1 MSIHR
6 FVAVIVLLV
15 TACASHISLAQMP
28 LAPHSGRGQTVTP
41 VFEGWYRNADGTFS
55 LSFGYF
61 NRNLEEALEIPIGPD
76 NYMEPGPANQGQPS
90 HFQPRRHWGVFAVN
104 VPADFGYER
113 LVWTLKIRGETFV
126 IPGSLNRDWEID
138 ALRGEAGSGN
148 TPPSISFH
156 SGGAEGSGPAGVTGE
171 ALMASV
177 GSPLAVT
184 VWASDDGKSA
194 GAVRDAG
201 EEGEPVTLT
210 WFKHQG
216 SGHVKFG
223 EAIHEVS
230 HAGGE
235 AKSMV
240 TFSEPGD
247 YMLRVRATDA
257 SAIAGDGTSHVAS
270 AGYAQC
276 CWTNGF
282 VNVTVTE

>member
-1 MSIHR
+1 MSNHR
-6 FVAVIVLLV
+6 FVAVIVLLI
-15 TACASHISLAQMP
+15 TAFASLMSVAQMP
-28 LAPHSGRGQTVTP
+28 LAPHSGKGQTVTP
-41 VFEGWYRNADGTFS
+41 AFEGWYRNQDGTYS
-55 LSFGYF
+55 LSFGYY

-113 LVWTLKIRGETFV
+113 IVWTLKNRGETFV
-126 IPGSLNRDWEID
+126 IPGSLNKDWEID

-156 SGGAEGSGPAGVTGE
+156 SGGAEGSGPAGVTGKSLT
-171 ALMASV
+171 ATV
-177 GSPLAVT
+177 GSPLAVS
-184 VWASDDGKSA
+184 VWASDDGSPSS
-194 GAVRDAG
+194 AVREAG
-201 EEGEPVTLT
+201 DEGAPVTLT
-210 WFKHQG
+210 WFIHQG
-216 SGHVKFG
+216 PGAVSFS
-223 EAIHEVS
+223 EATHEVS
-230 HAGGE
+230 YAGGE

-247 YMLRVRATDA
+247 YILRVRATDA
-257 SAIAGDGTSHVAS
+257 SAIASDGTPHVAS
-270 AGYAQC
+270 AGFAQC

>member
-1 MSIHR
+1 MSNHR
-6 FVAVIVLLV
+6 FVAAIVLLLS
-15 TACASHISLAQMP
+15 ACTSLVVVAQMP
-28 LAPHSGRGQTVTP
+28 LAPHSGKGQTVTP
-41 VFEGWYRNADGTFS
+41 AFEGWYRNPDGTYS

-113 LVWTLKIRGETFV
+113 IVWTLKIRGETFV

-156 SGGAEGSGPAGVTGE
+156 SGGPEGSGPAGVTGE
-171 ALMASV
+171 PLTASV
-177 GSPLAVT
+177 GTPLAVT
-184 VWASDDGKSA
+184 VWASDDGSPSS
-194 GAVRDAG
+194 AVRETGD
-201 EEGEPVTLT
+201 EGAPVTLA

-216 SGHVKFG
+216 PGHVKFS
-223 EAIHEVS
+223 EATHEVS

-240 TFSEPGD
+240 TFSETGD
-247 YMLRVRATDA
+247 YVLRVRATDA
-257 SAIAGDGTSHVAS
+257 SAIASDGTLHVAN